1 MVLDFDMVNLILG
14 TATFGTGYGVANG
27 GKTLEKETVREIIV
41 TAQELGINEFDTAP
55 TYGTAE
61 IQLGD
66 FLSHSSQPKISS
78 KISKENANSVK
89 LMLASVK
96 ETLLRVKVKKLEN
109 LYLHDPDAL
118 SGTHSSETIAG
129 LKEIIEL
136 GLVNRVGVSVYSL
149 QALLRT
155 KELFPGLTVFQ
166 VPENI
171 CDRRLLNSTELAEL
185 KNEGNQF
192 IIRSIFLQ
200 GLLLMPPLEIPTK
213 LRQARSTVLQLRTLA
228 DSNDA
233 LPLDLCLAYGQ
244 TIPWASGVIVGAADS
259 SQFRQTIKSKVKLP
273 TDWQSIIDALPMDV
287 LDPRKW

>member
-1 MVLDFDMVNLILG
+1 MVNLILG

-27 GKTLEKETVREIIV
+27 GKTLDKETVREIVV

-55 TYGTAE
+55 AYGTAE

-66 FLSHSSQPKISS
+66 FLNHSAQPKISS

-96 ETLLRVKVKKLEN
+96 ETLLRAKVKKLEN
-109 LYLHDPDAL
+109 LYLHDPDAPSGAYS
-118 SGTHSSETIAG
+118 SGTVAG

-149 QALLRT
+149 DALLRA

-171 CDRRLLNSTELAEL
+171 CDRRMLNSSELMDL

-200 GLLLMPPLEIPTK
+200 GLLLMSPAEIPTK
-213 LRQARSTVLQLRTLA
+213 LREARSAVLQLRTLA
-228 DSNDA
+228 DSNNT

-244 TIPWASGVIVGAADS
+244 TIPWANGVIVGAADS
-259 SQFRQTIKSKVKLP
+259 LQLRQTIESKVKLP
-273 TDWQSIIDALPMDV
+273 TDWQSVIDALPLDV
-287 LDPRKW
+287 LDPRQW

>member
-1 MVLDFDMVNLILG
+1 MVNLILG

-27 GKTLEKETVREIIV
+27 GKTLEKETVREIVV

-55 TYGTAE
+55 SYGTAE

-66 FLSHSSQPKISS
+66 FLNHSSQPKISS

-96 ETLLRVKVKKLEN
+96 ETLLRARVKKLEN

-118 SGTHSSETIAG
+118 SGAHSSETIAG

-149 QALLRT
+149 QALLRA
-155 KELFPGLTVFQ
+155 KKLCPGLTVFQ

-171 CDRRLLNSTELAEL
+171 CDRRLLYSTELVEL

-200 GLLLMPPLEIPTK
+200 GLLLMPSTEIPTK
-213 LRQARSTVLQLRTLA
+213 LSEASSAVLQLRTLA
-228 DSNDA
+228 DSNNA
-233 LPLDLCLAYGQ
+233 LPLDVCLAYAQ

-259 SQFRQTIKSKVKLP
+259 SQLRQAFESKVKLP
-273 TDWQSIIDALPMDV
+273 TNWESIIDVLPLNV
-287 LDPRKW
+287 LDPRQW

>member
-1 MVLDFDMVNLILG
+1 MVNLILG

-27 GKTLEKETVREIIV
+27 GKTLEKETVREIVV

-55 TYGTAE
+55 AYGTAE

-66 FLSHSSQPKISS
+66 FLNQSSQPKISS

-96 ETLLRVKVKKLEN
+96 ETLFRAKVKKLEN

-118 SGTHSSETIAG
+118 SGVYSSETVAG
-129 LKEIIEL
+129 LKEIITL
-136 GLVNRVGVSVYSL
+136 GLANRVGVSVSSP
-149 QALLRT
+149 QALLRA
-155 KELFPGLTVFQ
+155 KELSPGLTVFQ

-171 CDRRLLNSTELAEL
+171 CDRRMLNSTELVDL

-192 IIRSIFLQ
+192 IVRSIFLQ
-200 GLLLMPPLEIPTK
+200 GLLLMSPAEISTK
-213 LRQARSTVLQLRTLA
+213 LREARSAVLQLRTLA
-228 DSNDA
+228 DSNNA

-244 TIPWASGVIVGAADS
+244 TIPWANGVIVGAADS
-259 SQFRQTIKSKVKLP
+259 VQLRQTVESKVQLP
-273 TDWQSIIDALPMDV
+273 TAWESEINVLPEAL
-287 LDPRKW
+287 LDPRQW